1 MEDLKLDTID
11 NGKENVDHIKLSMP
25 NKAEYVS
32 LIRLTA
38 SSIAN
43 RIGFN
48 IDEIDDIKVAIGEA
62 CANAIRHGCKNIND
76 TYDIEFF
83 AHNDKIEIQ
92 IKDTGKE
99 KANVCIKEPNIEE
112 LSEGGLGLFI
122 IRTLMDD
129 VKIKTTEGKGT
140 IIRMM
145 KMLGVD

>member
-1 MEDLKLDTID
+1 MEDLRFHTKD
-11 NGKENVDHIKLSMP
+11 KENVDHIKLSMP

-38 SSIAN
+38 SAIAN

-48 IDEIDDIKVAIGEA
+48 IDEIEDIKVAIGEA
-62 CANAIRHGCKNIND
+62 CTNAIRHGCKNIND

-83 AHNDKIEIQ
+83 AYDHKMEIE

-99 KANVCIKEPNIEE
+99 KANICIKEPNTED
-112 LSEGGLGLFI
+112 LREGGLGLFI
-122 IRTLMDD
+122 IKTLMDD

-140 IIRMM
+140 VIRMM
-145 KMLGVD
+145 KTIGVD